1 MGIVRVGA
9 ASFGC
14 VLGVAVTCAS
24 AGGQEREAQAGFYL
38 VLAEGPT
45 ADALPQ
51 PTSVQ
56 RVVRYDYGF
65 LLPEERQPAKYL
77 LLAKDPD
84 VALLLTKLPEKQKGS
99 SGRTELLFEASEQ
112 AAAALA
118 KLTQEHLGQQV
129 AFAIGA
135 DVVSTH
141 TIRSVISDG
150 KFRMSRCTDNA
161 CEYIYGRLAGR

>member
-9 ASFGC
+9 SLFGC

-45 ADALPQ
+45 ADALPK

-65 LLPEERQPAKYL
+65 LLPEER
-77 LLAKDPD
+77 
-84 VALLLTKLPEKQKGS
+84 
-99 SGRTELLFEASEQ
+99 
-112 AAAALA
+112 
-118 KLTQEHLGQQV
+118 
-129 AFAIGA
+129 
-135 DVVSTH
+135 
-141 TIRSVISDG
+141 
-150 KFRMSRCTDNA
+150 
-161 CEYIYGRLAGR
+161 